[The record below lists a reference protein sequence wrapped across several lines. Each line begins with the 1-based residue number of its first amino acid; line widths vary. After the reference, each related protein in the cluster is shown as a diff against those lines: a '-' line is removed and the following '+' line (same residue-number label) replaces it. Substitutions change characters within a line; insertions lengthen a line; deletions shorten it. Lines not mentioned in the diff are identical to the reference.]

1 MLAALGTDA
10 VHLFVCRQNT
20 YTRFS
25 KKTKRFG
32 AMVSLDDLY
41 EILHGHF
48 NEPAIGP
55 LKFNMAEIRHLENR
69 QIAIFQRKIVR
80 FRRN

>member
-1 MLAALGTDA
+1 
-10 VHLFVCRQNT
+10 
-20 YTRFS
+20 
-25 KKTKRFG
+25 
-32 AMVSLDDLY
+32 MVSLDDLY